1 MKHRAWLAILGVGAL
16 AAGSAR
22 AEPVALRY
30 QGYVAGFQAIAMDV
44 AFDLGADAYH
54 LQVDYRTTGTLGAV
68 MSGAMR
74 STVDGR
80 FGPGGP
86 APLRFYSE
94 GHLRGRQRVTQIDYV
109 AGVPDVKQLIPPN
122 DGEREP
128 VPEALQRGTI
138 DTLSAMA
145 ALLRRVRD
153 TGRCDGRAT
162 TFDGRR
168 SAVLTATTGGQE
180 VLEATSRSSFAG
192 PALRCAFEGVQTGGF
207 VLGTER
213 AELQRPQVGTAWFA
227 RDAAGRWMPV
237 RIAFHTRWFGDATM
251 YVVTAG

>member
-1 MKHRAWLAILGVGAL
+1 MKHPSWAAVLGLVAFLPGWAQ
-16 AAGSAR
+16 

-30 QGYVAGFQAIAMDV
+30 QGYVAGFQAIAMEA
-44 AFDLGADAYH
+44 AFDLRADTYRV
-54 LQVDYRTTGTLGAV
+54 QVDYRTTGAMGAV

-80 FGPGGP
+80 FGPAGP
-86 APLRFYSE
+86 LPVRFYSE
-94 GHLRGRQRVTQIDYV
+94 GHLRGQQRVTQIDYV
-109 AGVPDVKQLIPPN
+109 GSAVEVKQLVPPN
-122 DGEREP
+122 DGEREA
-128 VPEALQRGTI
+128 VPEALQRGTV

-168 SAVLTATTGGQE
+168 SAVLTATTGGEE
-180 VLEATSRSSFAG
+180 VLEATSRSSFSG

-213 AELQRPQVGTAWFA
+213 AELQRPQVGTAWFG
-227 RDAAGRWMPV
+227 RDAAGRWVPV
-237 RIAFHTRWFGDATM
+237 RIAFRTRWFGNATM
-251 YVVTAG
+251 YVVGAG